1 MLKIYYR
8 DGFYIFKINK
18 ILKQD
23 MKDIEKLVREDYI
36 NTKKSEIY
44 SLQTKNWLNNMKVE
58 KNSEI
63 LSKM

>member
-1 MLKIYYR
+1 
-8 DGFYIFKINK
+8 
-18 ILKQD
+18 

-44 SLQTKNWLNNMKVE
+44 SVQTKNWLNNMKVE